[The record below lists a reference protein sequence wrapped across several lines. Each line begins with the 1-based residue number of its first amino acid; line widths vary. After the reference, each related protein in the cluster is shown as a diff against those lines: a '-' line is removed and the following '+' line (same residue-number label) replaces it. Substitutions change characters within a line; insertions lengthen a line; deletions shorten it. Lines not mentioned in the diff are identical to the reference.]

1 MKPATLRAP
10 LAAALAL
17 AAGATLADD
26 VADLIATDQRM
37 QHAFVAR
44 DLAALEEILTNDYV
58 LVLWNGNERTK
69 PEVLASVRDAENRWD
84 VNETSGWK
92 VRVTGDTAIVVAT
105 LHQKGVADG
114 RAFDS
119 RVKFSDTYVHEHGR
133 WRNLHAHASK
143 AVDTVAAP

>member
-119 RVKFSDTYVHEHGR
+119 RVKFSDTYVREHGR